1 MTSHL
6 HNADFV
12 EGIYQNGTIAL
23 RSQGPWVDGTKLT
36 LRVEQADPPTAR
48 STRDAPPGGQAI
60 IAGFGPPGRWV
71 GEILDRYAI
80 PYVIIDLNERTVDAQ
95 RKLGRRAIAGDVTDP
110 RVLESACGQGASML
124 FLTIPDE
131 KATIEATRIARR
143 LNPRLF
149 IVARTWHTSAGFAA
163 RQAGADEVVR
173 AEQAVARRF
182 CDRLFRKIHGW
193 IESRESSARE
203 RTATG

>member
-1 MTSHL
+1 MTSDPDK
-6 HNADFV
+6 ADFI
-12 EGIYQNGTIAL
+12 EGIYQNACISL
-23 RSQGPWVDGTKLT
+23 RSSGPWVDGTKLI
-36 LRVEQADPPTAR
+36 LRVERADPPSPRSTTDAPSTAR
-48 STRDAPPGGQAI
+48 AV

-80 PYVIIDLNERTVDAQ
+80 PYVIVDLNVRTVEAQ
-95 RKLGRRAIAGDVTDP
+95 RRLGRNAIAGDVTDE
-110 RVLESACGQGASML
+110 RVLKTACAEGASML
-124 FLTIPDE
+124 FLTIPDQ

-143 LNPRLF
+143 INPHLF

-193 IESRESSARE
+193 TEV
-203 RTATG
+203 

>member
-1 MTSHL
+1 MTSDPDK
-6 HNADFV
+6 ADLI
-12 EGIYQNGTIAL
+12 EGIYQNACISL
-23 RSQGPWVDGTKLT
+23 RCSGPWVDGTKLT
-36 LRVEQADPPTAR
+36 LRVERADPPSAQSTTGTPSTA
-48 STRDAPPGGQAI
+48 QAV

-80 PYVIIDLNERTVDAQ
+80 PYVIIDLNERTVEAQ
-95 RKLGRRAIAGDVTDP
+95 RKLGRSAIAGDVTDEG
-110 RVLESACGQGASML
+110 VLKTACAEGASML

-131 KATIEATRIARR
+131 KATIEAARIARR
-143 LNPRLF
+143 ISPRLF

-193 IESRESSARE
+193 IEA
-203 RTATG
+203 

>member
-1 MTSHL
+1 MTGHS
-6 HNADFV
+6 DKPDRI
-12 EGIYQNGTIAL
+12 EGIYQNGNVTL
-23 RSQGPWVDGTKLT
+23 RYAGPWADGTKLT
-36 LRVEQADPPTAR
+36 LHVEQAEPPTAR
-48 STRDAPPGGQAI
+48 STADPPVTGQAV

-80 PYVIIDLNERTVDAQ
+80 PYVIIDLNERTVEAQ
-95 RKLGRRAIAGDVTDP
+95 RKLGRRAIAGDVTDE
-110 RVLESACGQGASML
+110 RVLKSVCAEGASML
-124 FLTIPDE
+124 FLTIPDQ

-143 LNPRLF
+143 ISPRLF

-193 IESRESSARE
+193 TE
-203 RTATG
+203 R